1 MRIVIA
7 GGGLIGLCAGMLLAD
22 DGHEVTVLE
31 RDTAPPPAPADA
43 WGTWERRG
51 VNQFRLPHFFL
62 SRFRATA
69 ESELPRLT
77 EALLAAGACRYSVV
91 DNIPAEMR
99 GGSRPD
105 DSRFDVITGRRTVVE
120 SVTAR
125 VAEETPRLTV
135 RRGTGVVGLITA
147 GSARDGIPH
156 VVGLQLESGE
166 RLEVD
171 LVVDATGRRSPL
183 PRWIADAGGPPVL
196 EEMDDSGFIY
206 YGRHFRS
213 ADGSLPVMIGPLKQ
227 DYGSISALTLPSDN
241 GTWSVTIIGS
251 VKDAALRKL
260 TDPKRWEAAVRT
272 LPLAAHW
279 IDAEPIDDG
288 VSVMAK
294 IEDRIREYAP
304 NGKPVATGVLAVGD
318 SWSCTN
324 PSLGRGASIGLMHAV
339 LLRDTLRTQADSS
352 PAALAS
358 SWYELTRAYMEPWYR
373 TTLNYDRNRL
383 AEVQAIIDGEE
394 FTTNDEEWRATRS
407 IEAHALED
415 PDLLR
420 TNLEIN
426 MVFRRADE
434 VVGEPAIRALLNGRE
449 EANGPPLGPSR
460 AELVGA
466 IS

>member
-31 RDTAPPPAPADA
+31 RDTAAPPDPADA
-43 WGTWERRG
+43 WDTWERRG

-77 EALLAAGACRYSVV
+77 DALLAAGACRYSVV
-91 DNIPAEMR
+91 ANIPDEMK

-105 DSRFDVITGRRTVVE
+105 DNRFDVITGRRTVVE

-135 RRGTGVVGLITA
+135 RRGTGVVGLVTA
-147 GSARDGIPH
+147 GSARDGIPD
-156 VVGLQLESGE
+156 VVGLHLESGE
-166 RLEVD
+166 RLEMD

-183 PRWIADAGGPPVL
+183 PRWIADAGGPPVR
-196 EEMDDSGFIY
+196 EELDDSGFIY

-213 ADGSLPVMIGPLKQ
+213 VDGSLPFMIGPLKQ
-227 DYGSISALTLPSDN
+227 DYGSISALTLPADN
-241 GTWSVTIIGS
+241 GTWSVTIIGNA
-251 VKDAALRKL
+251 KDAALRKL

-279 IDAEPIDDG
+279 IDAEPIGDG

-294 IEDRIREYAP
+294 IEDRIRDFSP
-304 NGKPVATGVLAVGD
+304 SGKPVATGVLAVGD

-339 LLRDTLRTQADSS
+339 LLRDTLRDEVDAP
-352 PAALAS
+352 PAKLAS
-358 SWYELTRAYMEPWYR
+358 AWYELTRTHMEPWYR
-373 TTLNYDRNRL
+373 TTLNYDRHRL
-383 AEVQAIIDGEE
+383 AEVQTIVDGEE
-394 FTTNDEEWRATRS
+394 LTSNDEEWNATRW
-407 IEAHALED
+407 IEANAMED
-415 PDLLR
+415 SDLLR

-434 VVGEPAIRALLNGRE
+434 VIGDPAIKALLDGRE
-449 EANGPPLGPSR
+449 ETSRPPLGPSR
-460 AELVGA
+460 AELVA
-466 IS
+466 TIS